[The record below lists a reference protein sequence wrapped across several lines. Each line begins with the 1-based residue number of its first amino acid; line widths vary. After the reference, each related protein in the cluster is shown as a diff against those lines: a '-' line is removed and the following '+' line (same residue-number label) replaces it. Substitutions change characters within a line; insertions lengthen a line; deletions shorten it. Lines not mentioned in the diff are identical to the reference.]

1 VSIKVDFENY
11 GEIMS
16 LSDIEFVAQTH
27 ARAPY
32 SSSGLMVVQFE
43 LVRLKKMSMTLEN
56 LVEMMSPTYFEF
68 IAPFH
73 NRLPNAFLAQIFLQL
88 NVLEK
93 EYMEF
98 HLGRTVN

>member
-1 VSIKVDFENY
+1 
-11 GEIMS
+11 MS

-32 SSSGLMVVQFE
+32 SCSGLMVVHFE
-43 LVRLKKMSMTLEN
+43 LERLETMSMTLEN

-73 NRLPNAFLAQIFLQL
+73 NRLPNAFLAQIFF
-88 NVLEK
+88 NW
-93 EYMEF
+93 MF
-98 HLGRTVN
+98 

>member
-1 VSIKVDFENY
+1 MEVYFRNG
-11 GEIMS
+11 GEIVS

-27 ARAPY
+27 ARALY
-32 SSSGLMVVQFE
+32 SCLGLMVVHFE
-43 LVRLKKMSMTLEN
+43 LVRLKKMSMTLKN

-88 NVLEK
+88 DVLEK

-98 HLGRTVN
+98 DLGRIVN